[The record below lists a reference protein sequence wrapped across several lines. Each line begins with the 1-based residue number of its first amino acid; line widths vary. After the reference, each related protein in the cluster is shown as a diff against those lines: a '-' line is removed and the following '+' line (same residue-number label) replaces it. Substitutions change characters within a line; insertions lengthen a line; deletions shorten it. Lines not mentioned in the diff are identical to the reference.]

1 MRFVP
6 SHRTGEIGLLWAL
19 VLAVSLAGSAPA
31 QAPKLD
37 ALVKELNRL
46 CDEQPFATGWH
57 LHVLA
62 TGETAHR
69 RGHDV
74 VPSASTRKIAI
85 LMAALQAVNA
95 GKLSLD
101 QPVQIQAKY
110 QDNTSGV
117 FQHLRPG
124 STITFRDALVLM
136 IIVSDNTC
144 TGTVADLV
152 GLDRVNALCRSI
164 GMKGTTHRHGI
175 PPKDLA
181 ATHPVAATNATTP
194 ADVGLLLDLI
204 LRGSKEPTV
213 AAQLGCTVEQCRLA
227 LDILSWQKFRQRLPA
242 LLPLGTKVA
251 HKTGTGRR
259 NYNDAGIIFQGDQPL
274 FILTVY
280 TDQVPV
286 ELPDGTPG
294 HAAAT
299 QLMSRLSRT
308 CWDALKTAGPK
319 P

>member
-1 MRFVP
+1 MRFIP
-6 SHRTGEIGLLWAL
+6 SCRTGEIR
-19 VLAVSLAGSAPA
+19 VLFAVVLGVSLAGPAPA
-31 QAPKLD
+31 QPPRLE

-46 CDEQPFATGWH
+46 CDQQPFHTGWH
-57 LHVLA
+57 LKVLA
-62 TGETAHR
+62 TGETAQR

-85 LMAALQAVNA
+85 LMAALKAVND

-101 QPVQIQAKY
+101 QPVKIQAKY
-110 QDNTSGV
+110 QDNNSGV
-117 FQHLRPG
+117 FQHLRPDA
-124 STITFRDALVLM
+124 TITFRDALVLM

-144 TGTVADLV
+144 TGTVAELV
-152 GLDRVNALCRSI
+152 GLDSINAWCRSI

-181 ATHPVAATNATTP
+181 VAHPVEATNATTP

-204 LRGSKEPTV
+204 LQGSKEPE
-213 AAQLGCTVEQCRLA
+213 AAAKLGCTLEQCRLA

-259 NYNDAGIIFQGDQPL
+259 NYNDAGLIFQGDQPL

-280 TDQVPV
+280 TDKVPV

-299 QLMSRLSRT
+299 QLISRLSRT
-308 CWDALKTAGPK
+308 CWDALKIPGPK